1 MAKKATNFI
10 QIDSLLVEYDRLREE
25 KKTID
30 TRMKKLSED
39 IKKYA
44 EENGVK
50 NDKGSFYLENDL
62 LTFGKMAKKSVSL
75 IQDKAIE
82 FFKGRKL
89 FDAIKLVETVD
100 EDAVEKYINEGKISF
115 EELESITN
123 TKVSYSVD
131 IKKKEIM
138 QEIEEV
144 VVPLVASKKPK
155 LSVKGGR
162 R

>member
-1 MAKKATNFI
+1 MAKKVTSPV

-30 TRMKKLSED
+30 TRMKKLSEE

-44 EENGVK
+44 EANGVK
-50 NDKGSFYLENDL
+50 NDKGSFYSENDSF
-62 LTFGKMAKKSVSL
+62 TFGKMAKKSVSL

-82 FFKGRKL
+82 FFKRRKL
-89 FDAIKLVETVD
+89 LNAIKVVETID

-115 EELESITN
+115 EELESITD
-123 TKVSYSVD
+123 TKVSYSID
-131 IKKKEIM
+131 IKKKEVM
-138 QEIEEV
+138 QEVEEV

-155 LSVKGGR
+155 LSVKGGKR
-162 R
+162 